1 MSTPGADAP
10 ARRSLVHHADFRH
23 LWAGDALG
31 QFGAMLTAFALPV
44 FAVQS
49 LHATEWQMG
58 LLNAAESSAFLI
70 IGLPAGA
77 WVDRMLKRR
86 VLILADL
93 ARAALLAGLVVT
105 AVTGHASIPLLI
117 GVALGYSVATV
128 FFDVA
133 HQSYVPGLVGLEHI
147 MEGNAKLQA
156 TQSVAQVGAPAVGGL
171 LLRVMAA
178 PWLIAFNVGAYLVSA
193 VLVARIR
200 KPETL
205 PSPESRRPLRTEIWE
220 GLSFVIRQ
228 PLLRRIVA
236 CTSIGNLG
244 NAAAYAVSTIFV
256 LRTLGL
262 EPAVYGLIGSA
273 SAAGGLLAA
282 LFAERITR
290 VIGEGRA
297 IPWSAVA
304 MGAAFA
310 LTPLAA
316 LVPAAPEVPL
326 IAGGFLFSWFV
337 VLYNVAQVSYR
348 QRLCPPAL
356 LGRMNASVR
365 FIVWGTVPIG
375 GLLGGALGTALGVLP
390 TLWFGVALISLSAL
404 PVLLS
409 PMRTMRDLPTPDHA
423 ASVTD

>member
-1 MSTPGADAP
+1 MNTAEPA
-10 ARRSLVHHADFRH
+10 ARRSLLHHTDFRF

-44 FAVQS
+44 FAVQA

-58 LLNAAESSAFLI
+58 LLNAAESSAFLV

-86 VLILADL
+86 VLIVADL
-93 ARAALLAGLVVT
+93 VRAALLGGLVL
-105 AVTGHASIPLLI
+105 AALTGHASIPLLI

-128 FFDVA
+128 FFDVS
-133 HQSYVPGLVGLEHI
+133 HQSYVPGLVGLDHI

-178 PWLIAFNVGAYLVSA
+178 PWLIAFNVVAYLVSA
-193 VLVARIR
+193 LLVARIR
-200 KPETL
+200 KPEVL
-205 PSPESRRPLRTEIWE
+205 PTPESRRPLMTEIGE
-220 GLSFVIRQ
+220 GLSFVVRQ

-244 NAAAYAVSTIFV
+244 NAAAYAVTTIFV

-262 EPAVYGLIGSA
+262 DPAAYGLIGSA
-273 SAAGGLLAA
+273 SAAGGLLSAV
-282 LFAERITR
+282 LSERITR

-297 IPWSAVA
+297 IPYSAVA
-304 MGAAFA
+304 LGFAFA

-316 LVPAAPEVPL
+316 VLPGPPQLPL
-326 IAGGFLFSWFV
+326 IVGGFLFSWFV

-375 GLLGGALGTALGVLP
+375 GLIGGALGTVLGVVP
-390 TLWFGVALISLSAL
+390 TLWFGVALTLLASL
-404 PVLLS
+404 PVVFS
-409 PMRTMRDLPTPDHA
+409 PMRRMRDLPTPDHPVA
-423 ASVTD
+423 AD